1 MKFGTKIALAAIV
14 ASSFAAPVMA
24 GEWVYHG
31 GPRSPDSLT
40 TYVPDHYAYYGGYY
54 GGPYARPS
62 YGYGYQYAS
71 PEFGY

>member
-1 MKFGTKIALAAIV
+1 MKIRTKIALAAIL

-40 TYVPDHYAYYGGYY
+40 TYVPYDYYYGGQ
-54 GGPYARPS
+54 YARPP
-62 YGYGYQYAS
+62 YGYGYEEAS
-71 PEFGY
+71 RETGY